1 MNTKELLED
10 LAELNPEALTAD
22 GFEDAIIGYTV
33 STIHPH
39 VVVYDAE
46 KCIDILVE
54 RDGMTYED
62 ADEFLSFNTL
72 CCYVGENTPLFVRMA
87 K

>member
-1 MNTKELLED
+1 MTTEELLSD
-10 LAELNPEALTAD
+10 LTDANPDALTAD
-22 GFEDAIIGYTV
+22 GFDDAIIGYTV

-39 VVVYDAE
+39 VVLYDAE
-46 KCIDILVE
+46 KRIDILVE
-54 RDGMTYED
+54 RDGMSYEE

-72 CCYVGENTPLFVRMA
+72 CCCVGENTPLFVRLR